1 MWRYVLHSLYRCKT
15 NGKINIQRAYSF
27 NGLGTAAK
35 DDAIR
40 EWCECV
46 SEASGA
52 DWRYMRVN
60 QTGFDSAR
68 ANTLGNLIDELACSA

>member
-60 QTGFDSAR
+60 QTEFDSSR
-68 ANTLGNLIDELACSA
+68 ANALGNLIDDLVCSA